1 MSQSL
6 FFQTD
11 VLFRMRPAVIIT
23 SFLTLLTTALT
34 GTLLA
39 DETAALSNRRVFV
52 TYELHENLPAGT
64 PIARLLDHNLT
75 LKNFRLADT
84 HDHPGLTVDA
94 HDGSICI
101 GRDGQM
107 DFESHQG
114 LRCLVLADE
123 DRTEDDQFLEE
134 FSAGLLEEGL
144 AAGTLKS
151 LSTGTVTFDITI
163 LLRDVP
169 EPPELLDANLL
180 MQVLE
185 DSDAECETVA
195 AINPQASEGLQYFI
209 ASGNEDNVFQ
219 IDPHTGTLS
228 LCGRDARHFDM
239 MSTHEL
245 VILAENSAGLSD
257 TANVIVSVF
266 NETPQTIPASGTVT
280 AQVSGQ
286 NSALESAD
294 SESAAAIAAELPF
307 GLPFG
312 LLVKPDHGVESSVP
326 LTVVQNDGSQS
337 IPAGDPAE
345 HLALAETDPESVI
358 TEPALPDLNLDA
370 IDMVEVGNWVA
381 ETDDGNA
388 DSKSADLST
397 ATQTESTLSPPGE
410 NARSVS
416 RGILWSVVALIVFV
430 LASIAAAAI
439 ALSRASAARDAILE
453 ETSRLNDEKL
463 EADALQLL
471 KMESESGP
479 GSIPTESSAPE
490 SVSTADQDWL
500 ISQLQDQLASRDQII
515 AQLQK
520 ELQAVSRSCAKP
532 TYSDDDIDYGD
543 SDDAWDDCG
552 TSAEI
557 DPQPKQTSVL
567 LARTAQHCES
577 ETAARSS
584 LMMARERLE
593 EEFTRHTSTLPA
605 RNNHN
610 PPEMSFSSGSSAAAV
625 ATLEKPEDLRNELSD
640 LFEMQ
645 AIERPETVTQRP
657 EVAAA
662 SATAKSAEAER
673 QAEDSHLDSIKNYL
687 SQLLDRSADSTSPEV
702 ILADRR
708 KTDNQYRGTDR
719 RATPE
724 PTRKPVKSF
733 LDAYMSTHGG
743 ELAGAADTSPV
754 LPSAE
759 KAETPRPPLKPRTPV
774 DVESIRESMNSF
786 RAVAIQS
793 VENAVL
799 SHDMRQAEGTVAVRK
814 IMIAGL
820 IAVTIMVFLANMVKA
835 IEFSMLNWLMV
846 AAVLLATAE
855 LGLRIYSNRRQK
867 SRISATLHP
876 QALKRPGSRSNDCE
890 TPVE

>member
-1 MSQSL
+1 M
-6 FFQTD
+6 
-11 VLFRMRPAVIIT
+11 
-23 SFLTLLTTALT
+23 
-34 GTLLA
+34 
-39 DETAALSNRRVFV
+39 
-52 TYELHENLPAGT
+52 
-64 PIARLLDHNLT
+64 
-75 LKNFRLADT
+75 
-84 HDHPGLTVDA
+84 
-94 HDGSICI
+94 
-101 GRDGQM
+101 
-107 DFESHQG
+107 
-114 LRCLVLADE
+114 
-123 DRTEDDQFLEE
+123 
-134 FSAGLLEEGL
+134 
-144 AAGTLKS
+144 
-151 LSTGTVTFDITI
+151 
-163 LLRDVP
+163 
-169 EPPELLDANLL
+169 
-180 MQVLE
+180 
-185 DSDAECETVA
+185 
-195 AINPQASEGLQYFI
+195 
-209 ASGNEDNVFQ
+209 
-219 IDPHTGTLS
+219 
-228 LCGRDARHFDM
+228 
-239 MSTHEL
+239 
-245 VILAENSAGLSD
+245 ILAENSAGLSD

-266 NETPQTIPASGTVT
+266 NETPQPVPTSSAVT
-280 AQVSGQ
+280 AQVSGL
-286 NSALESAD
+286 NSALEPAD
-294 SESAAAIAAELPF
+294 SESAAAIAA

-326 LTVVQNDGSQS
+326 LTVVQNDESEW
-337 IPAGDPAE
+337 IPAGDLAE
-345 HLALAETDPESVI
+345 HLALADTDPELVI

-381 ETDDGNA
+381 ETDDGKA
-388 DSKSADLST
+388 DSKSADLTT
-397 ATQTESTLSPPGE
+397 ATQTESTVSPPPAE
-410 NARSVS
+410 NSRSAS

-430 LASIAAAAI
+430 LACIAAAAI
-439 ALSRASAARDAILE
+439 ALSRASAARDEILE

-479 GSIPTESSAPE
+479 GSIQTESSAAE
-490 SVSTADQDWL
+490 SVSTEDQDWL

-520 ELQAVSRSCAKP
+520 ELQAVSRSCARP
-532 TYSDDDIDYGD
+532 IYSDDDIDYGV
-543 SDDAWDDCG
+543 SDDAWDNCG

-557 DPQPKQTSVL
+557 DPQPKQTSAL
-567 LARTAQHCES
+567 LPRTAQHCES
-577 ETAARSS
+577 ETDARSS

-605 RNNHN
+605 RNDHN
-610 PPEMSFSSGSSAAAV
+610 APEMSRSSESSAAAV
-625 ATLEKPEDLRNELSD
+625 ATLEEPEDLRNELSD

-645 AIERPETVTQRP
+645 ASERPETVTQRP

-662 SATAKSAEAER
+662 SATAKSDEAER

-708 KTDNQYRGTDR
+708 KTENQYRGTNR

-733 LDAYMSTHGG
+733 LDAYISTHGG

-759 KAETPRPPLKPRTPV
+759 KAETPRPPMKPRTPV
-774 DVESIRESMNSF
+774 DVVSIRESMNSF

-799 SHDMRQAEGTVAVRK
+799 SYDLRQAKGTLAVRK

-855 LGLRIYSNRRQK
+855 LGLRIYSIRRQK
-867 SRISATLHP
+867 SRISATQHP
-876 QALKRPGSRSNDCE
+876 QALQRPGSRSNHCE